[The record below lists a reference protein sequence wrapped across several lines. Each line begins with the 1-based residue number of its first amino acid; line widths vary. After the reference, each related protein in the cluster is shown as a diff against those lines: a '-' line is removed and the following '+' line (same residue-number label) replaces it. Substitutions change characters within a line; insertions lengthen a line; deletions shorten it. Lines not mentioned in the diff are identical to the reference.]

1 MAANRTTKMTN
12 KAPATTLAWLIL
24 LASAVL
30 EAVWATALGLSDG
43 FTRPL
48 PTLVFALTATLSMV
62 GLGMAVKR
70 IPLGTA
76 YAVWVG
82 IGAALTVGWAMATG
96 VEPASPLK
104 LLFIAGHCGL
114 RGGPEAAAG
123 REILGGP
130 GAPAQLSPRPEGSS
144 TGDTPWLRPARGKQR
159 AGALEYPG
167 ADRGWG

>member
-1 MAANRTTKMTN
+1 MAANRTTKMTS
-12 KAPATTLAWLIL
+12 KAPATTLAWLVL

-104 LLFIAGHCGL
+104 LLFIAGIVGC
-114 RGGPEAAAG
+114 AAG
-123 REILGGP
+123 LKLLP
-130 GAPAQLSPRPEGSS
+130 GTNQATEQAAEPASES
-144 TGDTPWLRPARGKQR
+144 
-159 AGALEYPG
+159 
-167 ADRGWG
+167 

>member
-1 MAANRTTKMTN
+1 MSMAANRTPKSAT

-48 PTLVFALTATLSMV
+48 PTLVFALTASLSMV
-62 GLGMAVKR
+62 GLGLAVKS

-82 IGAALTVGWAMATG
+82 IGAALTVGWAMVTG

-104 LLFIAGHCGL
+104 LLFIAGIVGC
-114 RGGPEAAAG
+114 AAG
-123 REILGGP
+123 LKLLPAGEP
-130 GAPAQLSPRPEGSS
+130 AAEAQLPPSPAESPHV
-144 TGDTPWLRPARGKQR
+144 
-159 AGALEYPG
+159 
-167 ADRGWG
+167 

>member
-1 MAANRTTKMTN
+1 MAKYRTPKTAAKG
-12 KAPATTLAWLIL
+12 PATTLSWLIL
-24 LASAVL
+24 LVSAVL

-48 PTLVFALTATLSMV
+48 PTLVFALTASLSMV
-62 GLGMAVKR
+62 GLGLAVKS

-104 LLFIAGHCGL
+104 LLFIAGIVGC
-114 RGGPEAAAG
+114 AAG
-123 REILGGP
+123 LKLL
-130 GAPAQLSPRPEGSS
+130 PAGKPAGSPTLPPS
-144 TGDTPWLRPARGKQR
+144 
-159 AGALEYPG
+159 
-167 ADRGWG
+167 

>member
-1 MAANRTTKMTN
+1 M
-12 KAPATTLAWLIL
+12 
-24 LASAVL
+24 L

-48 PTLVFALTATLSMV
+48 PTLVFAVTATLSMV

-104 LLFIAGHCGL
+104 LLFIAGIVGC
-114 RGGPEAAAG
+114 AAG
-123 REILGGP
+123 LKLLPAGKSAGVP
-130 GAPAQLSPRPEGSS
+130 GAPAQLVRARTGYP
-144 TGDTPWLRPARGKQR
+144 GDTPWLRAARRKQLGGSVGIPR
-159 AGALEYPG
+159 SGPRVGARNSEWRPS
-167 ADRGWG
+167 

>member
-1 MAANRTTKMTN
+1 MAADRTLKPTS
-12 KAPATTLAWLIL
+12 KAPATTLAWLVL

-43 FTRPL
+43 FTRAL
-48 PTLVFALTATLSMV
+48 PTLVFAVTATLSMV

-104 LLFIAGHCGL
+104 LLFIAGIVGC
-114 RGGPEAAAG
+114 AAG
-123 REILGGP
+123 LKLLPAGKSAKSGASPALPP
-130 GAPAQLSPRPEGSS
+130 G
-144 TGDTPWLRPARGKQR
+144 
-159 AGALEYPG
+159 
-167 ADRGWG
+167 